1 MYIKVVSYV
10 EQMIGRRLKFFLLS
24 DKRGNAHCRWGGVM
38 GALLVCT
45 AESGDGR
52 TRFNAYFLQKIIE
65 NGGHLKSSG
74 KQVSDFYECK
84 YVGERSSASM
94 FQSSGRFISVG

>member
-1 MYIKVVSYV
+1 
-10 EQMIGRRLKFFLLS
+10 
-24 DKRGNAHCRWGGVM
+24 M

-74 KQVSDFYECK
+74 KQVSDFHECD
-84 YVGERSSASM
+84 YVVERSSASV
-94 FQSSGRFISVG
+94 FQSSGHFISVGSPSV